1 MTQSMEN
8 LVSGLERLG
17 KVAKQDKHLK
27 FNNLMHHITPALLL
41 EAFKKLNRQ
50 AAKGV
55 DNLSWQDYA
64 KACEQ
69 RLTILHEQLQSGKYK
84 PKPVKRQWLPKGNGE
99 QRPIGITSLEDK
111 IVQQALVRVLE
122 PIFEADFL
130 GFSYG
135 FRPNR
140 SQHQALDAVYM
151 MVSFKKVSWVL
162 DADLKGFFD
171 NIDHACLLRQIRHRI
186 CDERVLKLITSW
198 LTAGVMDGHTRCKSE
213 IGTPQ
218 GAVIS
223 PLLAN
228 IYLHYALDKWVV
240 EWRLHEARGEVYI
253 IRYADDFVM
262 GFQYKDDG
270 ERFKRALE
278 TRLGDFKLSL
288 HSDKTQL
295 IEFGRFAKS
304 NREQRGVGKPK
315 SFDFLGFTHI
325 CSIRRDNGKF
335 KLMRGSI
342 KKKLRNK
349 IKQIG
354 HTLMQYRHKPLW
366 ELGSWLRKVLTGY
379 YNYFAIPGNHTS
391 LQMMRTEVARAWIKA
406 MRRRSQKGRNFNWFK
421 MQRWIN
427 RFSPHTRVRHPYP
440 NQRFHL

>member
-1 MTQSMEN
+1 MTQCMGN
-8 LVSGLERLG
+8 LASGLERLG
-17 KVAKQDKHLK
+17 KVAKQDKHLQ
-27 FNNLMHHITPALLL
+27 FNNLMHHITPALLF
-41 EAFKKLNRQ
+41 EAFNQLNKH

-55 DNLSWQDYA
+55 DNLGWQDYA
-64 KACEQ
+64 KGCEQ
-69 RLTILHEQLQSGKYK
+69 GLTLLHEQLQSGKYK

-111 IVQQALVRVLE
+111 IVQQALVMVLE
-122 PIFEADFL
+122 PIYEADFL

-171 NIDHACLLRQIRHRI
+171 NIDHACLLRFIRHRI
-186 CDERVLKLITSW
+186 VDERVVKLISGW
-198 LTAGVMDGHTRCKSE
+198 LTAGVMDGHTRSKSE

-228 IYLHYALDKWVV
+228 IYLHYALDLWVQQ
-240 EWRLHEARGEVYI
+240 WRSREARGEVYI
-253 IRYADDFVM
+253 VRYADDFIM
-262 GFQYKDDG
+262 GFQYQSDG
-270 ERFKRALE
+270 DNFKRAAE
-278 TRLGDFKLSL
+278 NRLGDFKLSFNA
-288 HSDKTQL
+288 DKTHL

-304 NREQRGVGKPK
+304 NREQRGAGKAK
-315 SFDFLGFTHI
+315 TFDFLGFTHI
-325 CSIRRDNGKF
+325 CSTRRDNGKF
-335 KLMRGSI
+335 KLMRESI
-342 KKKLRNK
+342 KKKLRAK
-349 IKQIG
+349 IKQISN
-354 HTLMQYRHKPLW
+354 TLMQYRHKPLW
-366 ELGSWLRKVLTGY
+366 ELGSWLCKVLTGY

-406 MRRRSQKGRNFNWFK
+406 LRRRSQKGSNFNWLK
-421 MQRWIN
+421 MQRWIK
-427 RFSPHTRVRHPYP
+427 RYSPHTRVRHLYP

>member
-1 MTQSMEN
+1 VTQSMEN

-17 KVAKQDKHLK
+17 KVAKQDKHLQ

-122 PIFEADFL
+122 PIYEADFL
-130 GFSYG
+130 SFSYG

-162 DADLKGFFD
+162 DAYLKGVFD
-171 NIDHACLLRQIRHRI
+171 NIDHGCLLRSIRHRI
-186 CDERVLKLITSW
+186 CDERVLKLIASL

-213 IGTPQ
+213 IGAPQ
-218 GAVIS
+218 SAVIS
-223 PLLAN
+223 PLLTN
-228 IYLHYALDKWVV
+228 IYLHYALDTWVV
-240 EWRLHEARGEVYI
+240 EWRLREAQGETTSSDMPMI
-253 IRYADDFVM
+253 
-262 GFQYKDDG
+262 
-270 ERFKRALE
+270 
-278 TRLGDFKLSL
+278 LSCVFNVRMMV
-288 HSDKTQL
+288 S
-295 IEFGRFAKS
+295 AS
-304 NREQRGVGKPK
+304 NEPQKP
-315 SFDFLGFTHI
+315 
-325 CSIRRDNGKF
+325 
-335 KLMRGSI
+335 
-342 KKKLRNK
+342 
-349 IKQIG
+349 
-354 HTLMQYRHKPLW
+354 
-366 ELGSWLRKVLTGY
+366 VLVIL
-379 YNYFAIPGNHTS
+379 N
-391 LQMMRTEVARAWIKA
+391 
-406 MRRRSQKGRNFNWFK
+406 
-421 MQRWIN
+421 
-427 RFSPHTRVRHPYP
+427 
-440 NQRFHL
+440 

>member
-17 KVAKQDKHLK
+17 KVAKQDTHLK

-41 EAFKKLNRQ
+41 EAFNKLNRH

-55 DNLSWQDYA
+55 DNLGWPDYA
-64 KACEQ
+64 KECEQ
-69 RLTILHEQLQSGKYK
+69 RLTILHGQLQSGKYK
-84 PKPVKRQWLPKGNGE
+84 PKPVKRLWLPKGNGE

-122 PIFEADFL
+122 PIYEAEFL

-186 CDERVLKLITSW
+186 CDERVLRLITSW
-198 LTAGVMDGHTRCKSE
+198 LTAGVMDGHTRYKSE

-262 GFQYKDDG
+262 GFQYQDDG

-288 HSDKTQL
+288 HSGKTQL

-335 KLMRGSI
+335 KLMRESI
-342 KKKLRNK
+342 KKRLRDK

-354 HTLMQYRHKPLW
+354 NTLMQYRHKPLW

-406 MRRRSQKGRNFNWFK
+406 MRRRSQKEGISIGSRC
-421 MQRWIN
+421 
-427 RFSPHTRVRHPYP
+427 SDG
-440 NQRFHL
+440 

>member
-1 MTQSMEN
+1 MTQRMDN
-8 LVSGLERLG
+8 LGSGLERLG
-17 KVAKQDKHLK
+17 KVAKRDKLIQ
-27 FNNLMHHITPALLL
+27 FNNLMHHITPTLLF
-41 EAFKKLNRQ
+41 EAFNKLNKR
-50 AAKGV
+50 AARGV
-55 DNLSWQDYA
+55 DGEGWQDFA
-64 KACEQ
+64 KDSEQ
-69 RLTILHEQLQSGKYK
+69 RLTILHERLQSGKYK

-99 QRPIGITSLEDK
+99 QRPIGITALEDK
-111 IVQQALVRVLE
+111 IVQQALVQVLE
-122 PIFEADFL
+122 PIYEADFL

-171 NIDHACLLRQIRHRI
+171 NIDHTCLLDFIRRRI
-186 CDERVLKLITSW
+186 RDERVLKLISSW
-198 LTAGVMDGHTRCKSE
+198 LTAGVMDGHTRRKSE
-213 IGTPQ
+213 VGTPQ

-262 GFQYKDDG
+262 GFQYLDDG
-270 ERFKRALE
+270 EHFKRAADI
-278 TRLGDFKLSL
+278 RFGKVNLSFNT
-288 HSDKTQL
+288 DKTHL

-304 NREQRGVGKPK
+304 NREQRGLGKPK

-325 CSIRRDNGKF
+325 CSTRRGNSKF
-335 KLMRGSI
+335 KLMRESI
-342 KKKLRNK
+342 KKKLRDK
-349 IKQIG
+349 IRKISK
-354 HTLMQYRHKPLW
+354 TLMQYRHKPLW
-366 ELGSWLRKVLTGY
+366 ELGGWLNKVLTGY
-379 YNYFAIPGNHTS
+379 YNYFAIPGNQTS
-391 LQMMRTEVARAWIKA
+391 IQMMRTEVARGWIKA
-406 MRRRSQKGRNFNWFK
+406 LRRRSQKGSNFNWLK

>member
-1 MTQSMEN
+1 
-8 LVSGLERLG
+8 
-17 KVAKQDKHLK
+17 
-27 FNNLMHHITPALLL
+27 
-41 EAFKKLNRQ
+41 
-50 AAKGV
+50 
-55 DNLSWQDYA
+55 
-64 KACEQ
+64 
-69 RLTILHEQLQSGKYK
+69 
-84 PKPVKRQWLPKGNGE
+84 
-99 QRPIGITSLEDK
+99 
-111 IVQQALVRVLE
+111 
-122 PIFEADFL
+122 
-130 GFSYG
+130 
-135 FRPNR
+135 
-140 SQHQALDAVYM
+140 M

-198 LTAGVMDGHTRCKSE
+198 LTAGVMDGHTRYKSE

-262 GFQYKDDG
+262 GFQYQDDVKS
-270 ERFKRALE
+270 FKRALE

-288 HSDKTQL
+288 HSGKTQL

-335 KLMRGSI
+335 KLMRESI
-342 KKKLRNK
+342 KKKLRDK

-354 HTLMQYRHKPLW
+354 NTLMQYRHKPLW

-391 LQMMRTEVARAWIKA
+391 LQMMRTEAARAWIKA